1 MNEEMREQLF
11 AYKNKYEN
19 DSSDRMSHYMEV
31 ALESCRN
38 QNEILKKNQS
48 ELEKSL
54 VGEVYNKNSLEDRN
68 QELKR

>member
-38 QNEILKKNQS
+38 
-48 ELEKSL
+48 
-54 VGEVYNKNSLEDRN
+54 
-68 QELKR
+68 